1 MHSKLPRTLF
11 AVFLFLFFS
20 GLLFHTVWHASVR
33 AAERKA
39 IQLAQA
45 LEAGLSE
52 AYIKELNADNSDIS
66 KESYAEIKQS
76 FIKFVSLNQRVRF
89 ACILVK
95 KNDGI
100 YIAVDSESSHSK
112 DYSPPGDKYYEATP
126 VDYHAFE
133 SGQTTITP
141 VFTDRWGSWVS
152 VLVPIR
158 YSNSNIVTSV
168 LSVDYPA
175 ERWYDG
181 TYTALFYAG
190 ILLFCLFTILFFFRR
205 IELKSNM
212 LRLEQMKAANSEKQ
226 LRESEKLFQA
236 LFDQATIGL
245 ALIHTEEFVAI
256 SPEDRRLVNPMFE
269 KIVGRTANELCSITW
284 GDIIHPDDLHEA
296 RDLYQ
301 KTVSDKDGSFDA
313 ELRLRR
319 PDGSDVWVHMI
330 ISPLRLENN
339 PNINHLCMMEDVG
352 KRKEME
358 KVLSDG
364 ERSKTVLLDNLPG
377 MAYRCKYD
385 REWTME
391 FVSQGCF
398 ELTGYLSESLIENR
412 DISFNDLI
420 APAYREWLWNRWED
434 GLQKREKVTVEYEI
448 ITASGEIKWVW
459 EQGQGIFDEQGCVM
473 ALEGLVLDITKRKNH
488 EIRLKYLG
496 EHDQLTGLYNRRR
509 FEETIAST
517 NHADGRSRAALLI
530 NIRKFSLLNT
540 AYGYTYGDT
549 LIREVASGLVAYI
562 SDNRTLFHIS
572 IDRFILL
579 VTDYQCDDE
588 LRELCESILHTLR
601 SVLESKIIGAN
612 ISVVRLEEQ
621 HTDGDCIIKHA
632 SIAAESVSTTQN
644 YEYGFYTADMEQKVS
659 RVNQIKNEL
668 VEAIYAQN
676 SEKLFMVYQ
685 PIVELSTN
693 AICGFEAL
701 ARYQSEQ
708 LGLVSPLEFIPIAEE
723 TQLIIPLGR
732 LVMRQVF
739 RALCNFA
746 QQYKGP
752 LTVTFNISAI
762 QLLRE
767 DFISDLDEAIRAAG
781 ADPHMIGIELTESVF
796 SDNFAEINI
805 KLDQIRQ
812 RGIRISIDDFGTGYS
827 SLAREKELNV
837 DCLKIDKYFV
847 DKLMEG
853 ETEHALTG
861 DIISM
866 GHKLG
871 HCVIAEGVEHES
883 QRQYLIENQ
892 CDKMQGF
899 LFSKPVSEE
908 EALQLLL
915 NYPDLHRNC

>member
-11 AVFLFLFFS
+11 ALCLFLFFS

-33 AAERKA
+33 AQERKA

-52 AYIKELNADNSDIS
+52 AYIKDLSADSSDIS
-66 KESYAEIKQS
+66 KRAYAEIKQS
-76 FIKFVSLNQRVRF
+76 FIKFVSLNQTVRF
-89 ACILVK
+89 ACILVQK
-95 KNDGI
+95 GDGI

-126 VDYHAFE
+126 MDYHAFE
-133 SGQTTITP
+133 SAQTSVTP

-158 YSNSNIVTSV
+158 SPHSVTVTSV

-175 ERWYDG
+175 ERWYDS
-181 TYTALFYAG
+181 TYAALFYTG
-190 ILLFCLFTILFFFRR
+190 ILLFCLLIIFYFVRR
-205 IELKSNM
+205 SRAKNNM
-212 LRLEQMKAANSEKQ
+212 LHIEHLKAIKSEKKFK
-226 LRESEKLFQA
+226 ESETLFQA

-245 ALIHTEEFVAI
+245 ALIHTGDFVAI
-256 SPEDRRLVNPMFE
+256 SSEDRRLINPMFE
-269 KIVGRTANELCSITW
+269 KIVGRTASELCTVTW
-284 GDIIHPDDLHEA
+284 GDIIHPDDMREA
-296 RDLYQ
+296 FELYE
-301 KTVSDKDGSFDA
+301 KISSANNGSYDA

-330 ISPLRLENN
+330 ISPLKLENK
-339 PNINHLCMMEDVG
+339 PAINHLCMLEDVG

-358 KVLSDG
+358 KVLSDS

-385 REWTME
+385 PQWTME

-398 ELTGYLSESLIENR
+398 ELTGYHSENLIDNR

-420 APAYREWLWNRWED
+420 VPVYREWLWQRWVRALERHE
-434 GLQKREKVTVEYEI
+434 QVTAEYEI
-448 ITASGEIKWVW
+448 ITASGEVKWVW
-459 EQGQGIFDEQGCVM
+459 EQGQGIFDEKGHVT
-473 ALEGLVLDITKRKNH
+473 ALEGLVLDITTRKNQ

-496 EHDQLTGLYNRRR
+496 EHDQLTGLYNRQR
-509 FEETIAST
+509 FEETIANT
-517 NHADGRSRAALLI
+517 NHTDGRSRAALLI
-530 NIRKFSLLNT
+530 NIRKFNLLNT

-549 LIREVASGLVAYI
+549 LIREVASGLVNYI

-572 IDRFILL
+572 IDRFILFIS
-579 VTDYQCDDE
+579 DYQCDDE
-588 LRELCESILHTLR
+588 LRELCESILHMLR
-601 SVLESKIIGAN
+601 SVLEAKIIGAN
-612 ISVVRLEEQ
+612 ISIVRLEEQ

-632 SIAAESVSTTQN
+632 SIAAESVGTAQN
-644 YEYGFYTADMEQKVS
+644 FGYGFYTADMEQKVS

-668 VEAIYAQN
+668 VEAVYAQN
-676 SEKLFMVYQ
+676 SEKLFMAYQ

-701 ARYQSEQ
+701 ARFQSDQ
-708 LGLVSPLEFIPIAEE
+708 LGLVPPHEFIPIAEE
-723 TQLIIPLGR
+723 TQLIIPLGK

-739 RALCNFA
+739 EALCNFA

-752 LTVTFNISAI
+752 LTVTFNISGI
-762 QLLRE
+762 QLLRD
-767 DFISDLDEAIRAAG
+767 DFLSDLDEAICAAG

-796 SDNFAEINI
+796 SDFGEINT

-837 DCLKIDKYFV
+837 DCLKIDKYFI

-853 ETEHALTG
+853 ETEHAITG

-871 HCVIAEGVEHES
+871 HCVIAEGVEHE
-883 QRQYLIENQ
+883 QQKQYLIENK

-899 LFSKPVSEE
+899 LFSGPVTEE
-908 EALQLLL
+908 EALSLLL
-915 NYPDLHRNC
+915 NYPDLHQNC